1 MTYEV
6 KFTWRDH
13 LRGIWSIISVNRKLS
28 LRMRIKYLN
37 ASGYGDEN
45 GMVQVLRHQLA
56 IIEKGESKQ

>member
-1 MTYEV
+1 
-6 KFTWRDH
+6 
-13 LRGIWSIISVNRKLS
+13 
-28 LRMRIKYLN
+28 MRIKYLN